1 MLSTVRVARVS
12 AGHLALGPR
21 WLSPAKA
28 VATTMRSIT
37 WLARTGGREDAS
49 GIRILFYH
57 RVAPEADEL
66 GVTPPKFAQQM
77 QELACRGFTVVDLAA
92 VTHALEAG
100 ADRDRLIG
108 LSFDDGYQDVADHAL
123 PVLRDLGFRATVFI
137 STAVTDGLASFTWYE
152 RQPPLMSWETISKL
166 DAQGTLRFEAHTM
179 THPNLLQL
187 TNDELRREIVGS
199 KHDLEQRL
207 GRSVAGFCYP
217 AGLFGDRE
225 RREVEA
231 AGFAWAASC
240 EPGVNT
246 PSTDRLA
253 LRRRQIDRHDTLL
266 DFRAKV
272 AGGHDTPLWLRGLY
286 RRVRYGAEAA

>member
-1 MLSTVRVARVS
+1 VS

-28 VATTMRSIT
+28 VATSVRSIT
-37 WLARTGGREDAS
+37 WLARTRGREDFS

-57 RVAPEADEL
+57 RVSPEPDEL
-66 GVTPPKFAQQM
+66 GITPERFALQM
-77 QELACRGFTVVDLAA
+77 RELARRGFTVVDVAA
-92 VTHALEAG
+92 VTRALDARS
-100 ADRDRLIG
+100 DPSRLIG

-123 PVLRDLGFRATVFI
+123 PVLRELGFNATVFI
-137 STAVTDGLASFTWYE
+137 STGVTDGLANFTWYE
-152 RQPPLMSWETISKL
+152 HQPSLMSWETISEL
-166 DAQGTLRFEAHTM
+166 DAEGTLRFEAHTL

-187 TNDELRREIVGS
+187 TDVELRREIVES
-199 KHDLEQRL
+199 KHELEQRL

-217 AGLFGDRE
+217 AGLFGERE
-225 RREVEA
+225 RSNVAA

-253 LRRRQIDRHDTLL
+253 LRRRQIDRRDTLL

-272 AGGHDTPLWLRGLY
+272 GGGHDSPLWLRGMY
-286 RRVRYGAEAA
+286 RRRRFGAVAA

>member
-1 MLSTVRVARVS
+1 MP

-21 WLSPAKA
+21 WLSSAKA
-28 VATTMRSIT
+28 VATTVRSIT

-57 RVAPEADEL
+57 RIAPEGDEL
-66 GVTPPKFAQQM
+66 GVTPARFAQQM
-77 QELACRGFTVVDLAA
+77 QELARKGFTVVDLAS
-92 VTHALEAG
+92 VTRALDAG
-100 ADRDRLIG
+100 SDPGRLIG

-123 PVLRDLGFRATVFI
+123 PVLRKLGFTATVFI
-137 STAVTDGLASFTWYE
+137 STAVTDGVARFTWYE
-152 RQPPLMSWETISKL
+152 HQPPLMNWETISEL

-187 TNDELRREIVGS
+187 TDDELRHEIVGS
-199 KHDLEQRL
+199 KHELEQRL
-207 GRSVAGFCYP
+207 GRPVAGFCYP

-225 RREVEA
+225 RSVVES
-231 AGFAWAASC
+231 AGFTWAVSC

-246 PSTDRLA
+246 PSTDRLT
-253 LRRRQIDRHDTLL
+253 LRRRQIDRRDTLL

-272 AGGHDTPLWLRGLY
+272 AGGHDTPLWLRGIY
-286 RRVRYGAEAA
+286 RRRRYGAGAA